1 MTRIRGRDTLAALLV
16 LGAATMWLP
25 AARADYAVLRS
36 GQRLHVTSYEK
47 TGETVQLQLA
57 GGSVSLAAA
66 EIMSIEPED
75 TFAASERPKSRL
87 SVPYAEQIEAAA
99 LTYGLDPQLIACVI
113 AVESKFDPRA
123 VSRKAAYGLMQLLP
137 QTASRMAV
145 RDVFDPEQNINGG
158 THYLK
163 ELLER
168 YKQNLALALA
178 AYDAGPQMVD
188 QYRGVPPFAETRNYV
203 RQVTEKLKQYK
214 NSSLDAA
221 TLLR

>member
-1 MTRIRGRDTLAALLV
+1 M
-16 LGAATMWLP
+16 P
-25 AARADYAVLRS
+25 AARADYAVLRN
-36 GQRLHVTSYEK
+36 GQRLHVTSYQK
-47 TGETVQLQLA
+47 TGDTVLLQVA
-57 GGSVSLAAA
+57 GGSVSVAAS
-66 EIMSIEPED
+66 EIVSIEPED
-75 TFAASERPKSRL
+75 TFVAVERPPAL
-87 SVPYAEQIEAAA
+87 AVPYAEQIEAAA

-145 RDVFDPEQNINGG
+145 RDVFDPQQNINGG

-168 YKQNLALALA
+168 YKQNLTLALA
-178 AYDAGPQMVD
+178 AYNAGPQMVD
-188 QYRGVPPFAETRNYV
+188 LYRGIPPFAETRNYV
-203 RQVTEKLKQYK
+203 RLVTEKLKQYK
-214 NSSLDAA
+214 NSGSLDAA